1 MGLVELMGASGSQ
14 RRITKS
20 IPYMEEREPDPPDCI
35 ITGITNTYVVI
46 QVIKSEGCHY
56 ASHADLSFG
65 LGALAMFSPRHL
77 VSVNVTLR
85 STFSTNKNKTRR
97 ADLFVFV
104 SQQTSSCFRA
114 GRTHGR

>member
-56 ASHADLSFG
+56 ASHADLLRCFIDVFTTTSRVG
-65 LGALAMFSPRHL
+65 KRH
-77 VSVNVTLR
+77 STVNVFHKQKQNEK
-85 STFSTNKNKTRR
+85 SG
-97 ADLFVFV
+97 FVCV
-104 SQQTSSCFRA
+104 C
-114 GRTHGR
+114 